1 MISKLTI
8 ERFGPYVVGSIA
20 AFIWWFNDLSIPAA
34 FAKELLSAVISAA
47 SVCAGFLTTA
57 LSILMTL
64 GSSAIGRQVER
75 RNKTSLLFGYLRN
88 AIYSCLLL
96 AAACV
101 ASYFWIEEKT
111 GIPTLASTVLIG
123 VSLFSI
129 ASIVRIIEILI
140 RIFQAMS
147 SSSNG
152 AG

>member
-20 AFIWWFNDLSIPAA
+20 AFIWWFSDLSIPAA

-64 GSSAIGRQVER
+64 GSSAIGRQIER
-75 RNKTSLLFGYLRN
+75 RNKTALLFGYLRN
-88 AIYSCLLL
+88 AIYGCLLL
-96 AAACV
+96 AAMCV
-101 ASYFWIEEKT
+101 AGYFWIEDSK
-111 GIPTLASTVLIG
+111 GIATPASTIFIG
-123 VSLFSI
+123 ISVFSI

-140 RIFQAMS
+140 RIFQSMS
-147 SSSNG
+147 SSSSG
-152 AG
+152 TG